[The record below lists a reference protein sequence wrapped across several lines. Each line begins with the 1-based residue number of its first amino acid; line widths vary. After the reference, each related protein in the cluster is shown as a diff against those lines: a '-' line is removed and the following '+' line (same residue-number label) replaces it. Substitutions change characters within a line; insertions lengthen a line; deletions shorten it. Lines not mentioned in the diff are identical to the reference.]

1 MLYNASV
8 LKAKHHK
15 YSFKNTHRSFQSK
28 ITRKKKRI
36 FFIKWSLLQD
46 HCIFPPY

>member
-15 YSFKNTHRSFQSK
+15 YSFKNTHRSF
-28 ITRKKKRI
+28 
-36 FFIKWSLLQD
+36 
-46 HCIFPPY
+46 